1 MMAGRMSAALAP
13 PRVIARNVLIVLGVV
28 LAAYAIY
35 LARRPLSWIVL
46 AIFLAVAMSGPVNL
60 LSRHM
65 RRGGAITLAYL
76 GLLMIP
82 VLLALIVVPPI
93 VSGANDLASKAPQY
107 AVQASDF
114 VQKNPTL
121 RKLEANY
128 GVISELEAQAR
139 TLPAK
144 LGGAAGALRDLG
156 VGLVNSIFA
165 GLTILILSIFLVKD
179 GHRWIR
185 RGLALQPP
193 DRAERLGR
201 ALDRIGTAI
210 GAYVRG
216 ALAQATI
223 AGITAFVVLSILGVG
238 FAAPLAVLVAFFD
251 LIPLVGA
258 SIAAVVVG
266 VVTVFSDFP
275 ADTIVWVIFAV
286 IYQQV
291 ENTVI
296 QPQIQRRAVDLH
308 PFVVL
313 VSVLFG
319 SALFGIGGALLAIPF
334 AAAIQIVVTEWWE
347 YRRSM
352 RVLAPGDA

>member
-1 MMAGRMSAALAP
+1 MIAADAP
-13 PRVIARNVLIVLGVV
+13 PRVIARNVLIVLGVL

-35 LARRPLSWIVL
+35 LARQPLSWIVL
-46 AIFLAVAMSGPVNL
+46 AVFLAVAMSGPVNV
-60 LSRHM
+60 LSRRM
-65 RRGGAITLAYL
+65 RRGGAIALAYL
-76 GLLMIP
+76 GLLLIP

-93 VSGANDLASKAPQY
+93 VGGANDLAAKAPQY
-107 AVQASDF
+107 AAQARDF
-114 VQKNPTL
+114 VEKNPTL

-128 GVISELEAQAR
+128 GVVSQLEAQAHR
-139 TLPAK
+139 LPAK

-156 VGLVNSIFA
+156 LGLVNSIFA
-165 GLTILILSIFLVKD
+165 SVTILILSIFLVKD

-193 DRAERLGR
+193 DRAERLDR

-223 AGITAFVVLSILGVG
+223 AGVTAFIVLSILGVG

-258 SIAAVVVG
+258 TIAAVVVA
-266 VVTVFSDFP
+266 VVTLFTDFP
-275 ADTIVWVIFAV
+275 ADTIAWVIFAV

-313 VSVLFG
+313 ASVLFG

-334 AAAIQIVVTEWWE
+334 AAAIQIIIAEWWE
-347 YRRSM
+347 YRRSS
-352 RVLAPGDA
+352 RLLAPNDA

>member
-1 MMAGRMSAALAP
+1 MIAADAP
-13 PRVIARNVLIVLGVV
+13 PRVIARNVLIVLGVL

-35 LARRPLSWIVL
+35 LARQPLSWIVL
-46 AIFLAVAMSGPVNL
+46 SVFLAVAMSAPVNV
-60 LSRHM
+60 LSRRM
-65 RRGGAITLAYL
+65 RRGGAIALAYL
-76 GLLMIP
+76 GLLLIP

-93 VSGANDLASKAPQY
+93 VGGANDLAAKAPQY
-107 AVQASDF
+107 AAQARDF
-114 VQKNPTL
+114 VEKNPTL

-128 GVISELEAQAR
+128 GVVSQLEAQAHR
-139 TLPAK
+139 LPAK

-156 VGLVNSIFA
+156 LGLVNSIFA
-165 GLTILILSIFLVKD
+165 SVTILILSIFLVKD

-193 DRAERLGR
+193 DRAERLDR

-223 AGITAFVVLSILGVG
+223 AGVTAFIVLSILGVG

-258 SIAAVVVG
+258 TIAAVVVA
-266 VVTVFSDFP
+266 VVTLFTDFP
-275 ADTIVWVIFAV
+275 ADTIAWVIFAV

-308 PFVVL
+308 PFLVL
-313 VSVLFG
+313 ASVLFG

-334 AAAIQIVVTEWWE
+334 AAAIQIIIAEWWE
-347 YRRSM
+347 YRRSS
-352 RVLAPGDA
+352 RLLAPSDA

>member
-1 MMAGRMSAALAP
+1 MIAADAP
-13 PRVIARNVLIVLGVV
+13 PRVIARNVLIVLGVL

-35 LARRPLSWIVL
+35 LARQPLSWIVL
-46 AIFLAVAMSGPVNL
+46 AVFLAVAMSGPVNV
-60 LSRHM
+60 LSRRM
-65 RRGGAITLAYL
+65 RRGGAIALAYL
-76 GLLMIP
+76 GLLLIP

-93 VSGANDLASKAPQY
+93 VSGANDLAAKAPQY
-107 AVQASDF
+107 AAQARDF
-114 VQKNPTL
+114 VEKNPTL

-128 GVISELEAQAR
+128 GVVSQLEAQAHR
-139 TLPAK
+139 LPAK

-156 VGLVNSIFA
+156 LGLVNSIFA
-165 GLTILILSIFLVKD
+165 SVTILILSIFLVKD

-193 DRAERLGR
+193 DRAERLDR

-223 AGITAFVVLSILGVG
+223 AGVTAFIVLSILGVG
-238 FAAPLAVLVAFFD
+238 FAAPLAVLIAFFD

-258 SIAAVVVG
+258 TIAAVVVA
-266 VVTVFSDFP
+266 VVTLFTDFP
-275 ADTIVWVIFAV
+275 ADTIAWVIFAV

-313 VSVLFG
+313 ASVLFG

-334 AAAIQIVVTEWWE
+334 AAAIQIIIAEWWE
-347 YRRSM
+347 YRRSS
-352 RVLAPGDA
+352 RLLAPNDA